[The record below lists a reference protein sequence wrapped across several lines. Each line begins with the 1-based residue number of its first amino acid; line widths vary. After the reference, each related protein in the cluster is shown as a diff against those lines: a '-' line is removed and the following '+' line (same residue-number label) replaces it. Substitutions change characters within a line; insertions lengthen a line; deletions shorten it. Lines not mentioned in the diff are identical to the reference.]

1 MKKIEKIFEWW
12 LAGVGVWMAK
22 YIFLDVNNASV
33 EYGIKSAQKT
43 NVVFGQLSRSFGQAE
58 HKMLCF
64 AESVDL

>member
-1 MKKIEKIFEWW
+1 MKKIEKFLNGDWQE
-12 LAGVGVWMAK
+12 LGVWMAK

-43 NVVFGQLSRSFGQAE
+43 NVVFGQLSRSFGQVG
-58 HKMLCF
+58 HKMLCL